1 MWSWRTRLMHPE
13 NPAPQGFRSLAAP
26 VYRGSTTLF
35 GRAAEIRDT
44 WNHDEAAYTYGSYG
58 TPTTLELAAR
68 VCELDGGRRGFVT
81 PGGQSA
87 LVLVYLAFLGS
98 GDHVLVPESVYGP
111 SRAFADR
118 VLRRCGVDVEYY
130 DPLEG
135 TAIEERIRPA
145 TRLVWC
151 ESPGSITMEVQD
163 VPAIA
168 EMLPGFEAVAWY
180 GIVAPPNTPKAVI
193 DKINADVNEA
203 LRDPDV
209 QGRLKNLTAE
219 IFGGSVDQTAKYMR
233 EEVSRWSDVIKAA
246 NIKIE

>member
-1 MWSWRTRLMHPE
+1 LLAVASSKRLP
-13 NPAPQGFRSLAAP
+13 SLP
-26 VYRGSTTLF
+26 
-35 GRAAEIRDT
+35 
-44 WNHDEAAYTYGSYG
+44 
-58 TPTTLELAAR
+58 
-68 VCELDGGRRGFVT
+68 
-81 PGGQSA
+81 
-87 LVLVYLAFLGS
+87 
-98 GDHVLVPESVYGP
+98 
-111 SRAFADR
+111 
-118 VLRRCGVDVEYY
+118 
-130 DPLEG
+130 
-135 TAIEERIRPA
+135 
-145 TRLVWC
+145 
-151 ESPGSITMEVQD
+151 D